1 MLCYKWNNWYI
12 LPLYQIRMQYRFN
25 TSCVLIVLCV
35 RKLRK
40 RKGNSQ
46 MQKHNMSHVSWSWM
60 SVKWTVATTPSKCK
74 CVRQEFEINVEC
86 RLSSTQGSL
95 QSGISPRGLGLETE
109 RSHRT
114 RTISYIYSEFFIII
128 SSKPITDSDLVSMKQ
143 FTRVQCRV
151 IREIVLVIKN
161 IEGGTPRQ
169 MYVPC
174 DLALESWRWEWCG
187 WRGILSSMY
196 LLHPR
201 RRRCVH

>member
-1 MLCYKWNNWYI
+1 
-12 LPLYQIRMQYRFN
+12 
-25 TSCVLIVLCV
+25 
-35 RKLRK
+35 
-40 RKGNSQ
+40 
-46 MQKHNMSHVSWSWM
+46 M
-60 SVKWTVATTPSKCK
+60 SVKWTVATTPSFSSTCK

-95 QSGISPRGLGLETE
+95 QSGIPPRGPGLETEAE

-128 SSKPITDSDLVSMKQ
+128 FSSKPITDSDLVSMKQ

-174 DLALESWRWEWCG
+174 DLALESWR
-187 WRGILSSMY
+187 
-196 LLHPR
+196 
-201 RRRCVH
+201 